1 MGEPR
6 MDPIVLD
13 PAGRDIH
20 GESAAL
26 RARGPAAEI
35 ELPGGVPAWSVTGYV
50 LLCGLLTDPRVSTDA
65 FQHWPAMINGQ
76 LAPDWPLHVWVS
88 IRNMFTAQGPD
99 HRRLRSLVSSAFT
112 ARRVEQLRPFVERRT
127 AGLLDALATAPLDQ
141 PVDLRG
147 HFAYPLPL
155 DVISHL
161 FGVPEPMRPDLRRV
175 VAAVFDTSTA
185 PTAESAAELAG
196 LLGGLVAGKRA
207 TPADDLTSALI
218 AARDADDGA
227 LDDAELIGTLLLM
240 LGGGHETTANLID
253 HAVVGLLDNPD
264 QLDLVLSGRASW
276 QDVVEEALRW
286 QAPVA
291 NIPLRYAIE
300 DIATGD
306 GCVIRQGDAILA
318 SYAGACRD
326 PRHYGD
332 TADRFDVTRAARQ
345 HLAFGHGAHFCLGA
359 PLARLEAT
367 VALAALFERFPG
379 LALAVP
385 AAELAPL
392 PSFISNGHQ
401 AVPVLLGTSAAGH

>member
-1 MGEPR
+1 

-13 PAGRDIH
+13 PAAHDIH

-35 ELPGGVPAWSVTGYV
+35 ELPGGVPAWSVTGYA
-50 LLCGLLTDPRVSTDA
+50 LLSSLLTDPRVSTDA
-65 FQHWPAMINGQ
+65 FQHWPAMIDGR

-88 IRNMFTAQGPD
+88 VRNMFTAQGAD

-112 ARRVEQLRPFVERRT
+112 ARRVEQLRPFVLRRT
-127 AGLLDALATAPLDQ
+127 THLLDAMAMAAGDQ
-141 PVDLRG
+141 PVDLRE

-161 FGVPEPMRPDLRRV
+161 FGVPEPMRPELRRV
-175 VAAVFDTSTA
+175 VAAVFDTTTA
-185 PTAESAAELAG
+185 PTADSAAELAG
-196 LLGGLVAGKRA
+196 LLGGLVATRRA
-207 TPADDLTSALI
+207 APADDLTSALI
-218 AARDADDGA
+218 AARDAEDGA

-253 HAVVGLLDNPD
+253 HAVVGLLADPG
-264 QLDLVLSGRASW
+264 QLDLVLSGQVSW

-300 DIATGD
+300 DIATDD
-306 GCVIRQGDAILA
+306 GRVIRQGDAILA
-318 SYAGACRD
+318 SYVGACRD
-326 PRHYGD
+326 PRRYGD
-332 TADRFDVTRAARQ
+332 TADRFDVTRAAGQ
-345 HLAFGHGAHFCLGA
+345 HLAFGLGAHFCLGA

-367 VALAALFERFPG
+367 VALAALFERFPD
-379 LALAVP
+379 LTLAVP
-385 AAELAPL
+385 AAELTPL
-392 PSFISNGHQ
+392 PSFISNGHRT
-401 AVPVLLGTSAAGH
+401 VPVLLGEPADH